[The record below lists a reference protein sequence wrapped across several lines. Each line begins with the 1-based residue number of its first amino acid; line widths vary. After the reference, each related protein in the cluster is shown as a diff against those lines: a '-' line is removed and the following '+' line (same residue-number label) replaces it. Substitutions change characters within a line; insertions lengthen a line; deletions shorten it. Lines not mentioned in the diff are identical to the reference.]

1 MMRRL
6 LANSKLAV
14 AFCLVG
20 RALDF
25 ATTWVALALGRA
37 TEAKP
42 GAAHLI
48 HSLGPGMGLII
59 WEFAVTTPV
68 IFLGCTLARK
78 SCRFRWPADGD
89 AATVRELPAE
99 IPLFYFVGLVSFLIG
114 FHNYG
119 YLL

>member
-1 MMRRL
+1 MRRL
-6 LANSKLAV
+6 LANSKLAI

-25 ATTWVALALGRA
+25 ATTWVALSLGRA

-48 HSLGPGMGLII
+48 NSVGPWMGLIV

-68 IFLGCTLARK
+68 IFLGCALARK
-78 SCRFRWPADGD
+78 SRRFRWPADAG
-89 AATVRELPAE
+89 AATARELPAE
-99 IPLFYFVGLVSFLIG
+99 IPLFYFVGLVSFLIS
-114 FHNYG
+114 FHNSG
-119 YLL
+119 YVL